1 MPGFLVGM
9 LELAPLC
16 MQAVRVSTSTLT
28 PSSPSV
34 LCMSSSAWAVLS
46 VCLSLPGSPP
56 PSPSHS
62 LLELAYSLSHS
73 PFCSVLGTQAHPWIC
88 LLIFKGLLHPLAEW
102 IVLLAQPRG
111 RMVKDVYR
119 RHSGSA

>member
-56 PSPSHS
+56 PPLLTHSWSWLIPSPT
-62 LLELAYSLSHS
+62 L
-73 PFCSVLGTQAHPWIC
+73 PF
-88 LLIFKGLLHPLAEW
+88 
-102 IVLLAQPRG
+102 AQF
-111 RMVKDVYR
+111 
-119 RHSGSA
+119 